1 MLIRC
6 VRRDASPTS
15 RPDVVGD
22 GDQSVIGPVLPRDA
36 ALRPATSPA
45 GRKHAAVPILLGGVK
60 YAGLLPPQRLRS
72 RRGAKAQVR
81 HQQPRVECRPPVM
94 CGWLRWPT
102 TTTTTT
108 TTQIKAKPSGCWY
121 PKRRSCCLLCLYIVT
136 RSLCLSSLTAA
147 ARAPSR
153 CRCRIGGLRTG
164 ERGRR

>member
-6 VRRDASPTS
+6 VRRDASPTA
-15 RPDVVGD
+15 RPDAVGD

-36 ALRPATSPA
+36 DLRPATSPA
-45 GRKHAAVPILLGGVK
+45 GRKHAAVPILLGGLK
-60 YAGLLPPQRLRS
+60 YAGLLPPQRLWS
-72 RRGAKAQVR
+72 RWGAKAQVR

-94 CGWLRWPT
+94 CGWLLANNNNNNSDKG
-102 TTTTTT
+102 
-108 TTQIKAKPSGCWY
+108 QAK
-121 PKRRSCCLLCLYIVT
+121 RLLVSKKTLLLPVVFIHSYML
-136 RSLCLSSLTAA
+136 SLCLSSLTAA